1 MRAVRQTTR
10 FKRDLKREAQ
20 GQHRASL
27 EADLLPVLEN
37 LVRDIPLMPR
47 YRDHAL
53 SGNWKDHRNCHI
65 RQDLLLIYSKPN
77 DDVLQLVRLGSH
89 GELGL

>member
-65 RQDLLLIYSKPN
+65 RPDLLLIYSKPN